1 MHMLMKTAAVAAT
14 VVGFALVS
22 SSALSQGDDKPKQ
35 EPPNANPVDKEARE
49 KARLAKLDAFAKAF
63 ATNKLPLSEAIA
75 IAEKERKGKAHGADV
90 NVLKD
95 GKLQIEVRLIGGE
108 KADKWEEVFVDPVTK
123 AVTRAPMH
131 DEGEE
136 EEGEHR

>member
-1 MHMLMKTAAVAAT
+1 MHMLMKTLAAT
-14 VVGFALVS
+14 ATVLGLTLVS
-22 SSALSQGDDKPKQ
+22 GSALSQVGDKPKQ
-35 EPPNANPVDKEARE
+35 EPPKANPVDKEARE

-63 ATNKLPLSEAIA
+63 ATLKLPLKDAIA
-75 IAEKERKGKAHGADV
+75 IAEKERKGKCHGADV

-108 KADKWEEVFVDPVTK
+108 KDDTWEEVFVDPETK
-123 AVTRAPMH
+123 AVTLAPRH

-136 EEGEHR
+136 EEEHR